1 MPTGESLIV
10 ARGVKYVRLMQRM
23 MDRHFRAVLD
33 QATDGVL
40 VEAGERIAYV
50 NPAYA
55 RMLGYPSTT
64 ELASATIRE
73 IAHPEDFERLTWFGA
88 CRRNGK
94 PAPTRYSFRAR
105 GREGIVTL
113 DASISMVRIDGELLI
128 TTIVRECVARPE
140 RTMDVPGLQRLSA
153 REREVIEL
161 LLKGRRSKEIAT
173 LLDVSEKTIGTHR
186 SRAFQKLALRGVG
199 DLFRVASETGAV

>member
-1 MPTGESLIV
+1 
-10 ARGVKYVRLMQRM
+10 M
-23 MDRHFRAVLD
+23 MDRYFRAVLD

-64 ELASATIRE
+64 ELASATIRD
-73 IAHPEDFERLTWFGA
+73 IAHPEDFERLMWFGV

-94 PAPTRYSFRAR
+94 PAPTRYSFRAQ
-105 GREGIVTL
+105 GRDEIVSF

-128 TTIVRECVARPE
+128 TTIVRECIAATPE
-140 RTMDVPGLQRLSA
+140 RRMDVPGLQRLSH
-153 REREVIEL
+153 REREVVEL
-161 LLKGRRSKEIAT
+161 LLEGRRSKEIAT
-173 LLDVSEKTIGTHR
+173 LLNVSEKTIGTHR
-186 SRAFQKLALRGVG
+186 ARAFQKLALRGVG
-199 DLFRVASETGAV
+199 DLFRVATSSVL

>member
-1 MPTGESLIV
+1 
-10 ARGVKYVRLMQRM
+10 M

-55 RMLGYPSTT
+55 RLLGYPSTT
-64 ELASATIRE
+64 ELLCATIRD
-73 IAHPEDFERLTWFGA
+73 IAHPEDFERLTWFSS

-94 PAPTRYSFRAR
+94 PAPTRYSFRAQ
-105 GREGIVTL
+105 GRTGIVAF

-128 TTIVRECVARPE
+128 TTIVRECAAACPE
-140 RTMDVPGLQRLSA
+140 RKLDVPGLQRLSE

-161 LLKGRRSKEIAT
+161 VLEGRRSKEIAA
-173 LLDVSEKTIGTHR
+173 LLNVSEKTIGTHR

-199 DLFRVASETGAV
+199 DLFRVASETGAI

>member
-1 MPTGESLIV
+1 MPTGKRCAV
-10 ARGVKYVRLMQRM
+10 ARGVKSLHAVQRM
-23 MDRHFRAVLD
+23 LDRHFRAVLD
-33 QATDGVL
+33 QAADGVL

-73 IAHPEDFERLTWFGA
+73 IAHPEDFERLTWFGS
-88 CRRNGK
+88 CRRSGK

-105 GREGIVTL
+105 GREGIVTF
-113 DASISMVRIDGELLI
+113 DAAVSMVRIDGELLI
-128 TTIVRECVARPE
+128 MTIVRECDAPPAR
-140 RTMDVPGLQRLSA
+140 TLDVPGLRRLSE

-161 LLKGRRSKEIAT
+161 LLQGRRSKEIAA
-173 LLDVSEKTIGTHR
+173 LLNVSEKTIGTHR
-186 SRAFQKLALRGVG
+186 ARAFQKLGLRGVG
-199 DLFRVASETGAV
+199 DLFRVASETGAI